1 MQPSLLRRWISCRA
15 RSNQKARCIRSNTM
29 NGCLKGVLKL
39 GCAIAIIGALALAW
53 WFREPIMSNFA
64 RWFGRST
71 ALPPVADT
79 AVGAPT
85 PKAIA
90 SGKAKVGTL
99 RTATGPDSVVL
110 NPNEMASLIG
120 AGIDWNVRKMYDSLR
135 VELQEGTL
143 ILHARLDTR
152 ALPPGTLGPFAGM
165 FGDHEP
171 LRMAGTLAVERA
183 GLARYKIN
191 EISLRGIEIPGP
203 IVQTIARQMAGAS
216 SDGAI
221 PLKVDPSISGVAVHP
236 TGVVLY
242 RRRRATR

>member
-1 MQPSLLRRWISCRA
+1 
-15 RSNQKARCIRSNTM
+15 M
-29 NGCLKGVLKL
+29 NGCLKGIVRL
-39 GCAIAIIGALALAW
+39 GCAAVLICALALVW
-53 WFREPIMSNFA
+53 WFRAPIMQTFA
-64 RWFGRST
+64 HWFGRST
-71 ALPPVADT
+71 ALPSVADT

-85 PKAIA
+85 PRATA
-90 SGKAKVGTL
+90 SGKEKVGRLETN
-99 RTATGPDSVVL
+99 AGPDSVIL
-110 NPNEMASLIG
+110 TPNEVASLIG
-120 AGIDWNVRKMYDSLR
+120 SGIDWSVRKMYDSLR

-143 ILHARLDTR
+143 VLHARLDTR

-165 FGDHEP
+165 FGPREP

-183 GLARYKIN
+183 GLARYRIN
-191 EISLRGIEIPGP
+191 EISLRGIDIPGP

>member
-1 MQPSLLRRWISCRA
+1 MD
-15 RSNQKARCIRSNTM
+15 
-29 NGCLKGVLKL
+29 GCLKGAFKL
-39 GCAIAIIGALALAW
+39 GCAILVIGVLACAW
-53 WFREPIMSNFA
+53 WFREPIIHTFA
-64 RWFGRST
+64 SWFGRST

-90 SGKAKVGTL
+90 SGNAKVGTL
-99 RTATGPDSVVL
+99 RTTAGPDSVVL
-110 NPNEMASLIG
+110 TPNEMASLIG

-165 FGDHEP
+165 FGAQEP
-171 LRMAGTLAVERA
+171 LRMAGTVSIGRPGTAFYDVT
-183 GLARYKIN
+183 

-203 IVQTIARQMAGAS
+203 LVKQLTKQMAGAS
-216 SDGAI
+216 PNGAV
-221 PLKVDPSISGVAVHP
+221 PVKVDPAVTAVKVHT

-242 RRRRATR
+242 KRPRSAP

>member
-1 MQPSLLRRWISCRA
+1 
-15 RSNQKARCIRSNTM
+15 M
-29 NGCLKGVLKL
+29 NGCLKGVFKL
-39 GCAIAIIGALALAW
+39 GCAVLVIGVLALAW
-53 WFREPIMSNFA
+53 WFREPIMA
-64 RWFGRST
+64 TVAHWFGRST

-85 PKAIA
+85 PKATA
-90 SGKAKVGTL
+90 SGQAKVGNL
-99 RTATGPDSVVL
+99 RTSTGPDSVVL
-110 NPNEMASLIG
+110 TPNEVASLIG

-135 VELQEGTL
+135 VELQEGKL

-171 LRMAGTLAVERA
+171 LRMAGTLVVDRPGRA
-183 GLARYKIN
+183 LYDIT

-203 IVQTIARQMAGAS
+203 FVKQITKQMAGAS
-216 SDGAI
+216 ANGAV
-221 PLKVDPSISGVAVHP
+221 PLKVDPAVSDVAVHT

-242 RRRRATR
+242 KRRGAAR